1 MRLWG
6 NKDMEDTGSA
16 ISHGEE
22 TQTAVEI
29 VGAVG
34 SVLGWRV
41 HGHAPFCPVQ
51 AQVQGFLPLIGG
63 TFFLD
68 SMVLQEPVFLE
79 AQ

>member
-1 MRLWG
+1 
-6 NKDMEDTGSA
+6 MEDTGSA

-34 SVLGWRV
+34 SVLSGGCTAMLPSVPSR
-41 HGHAPFCPVQ
+41 HRL
-51 AQVQGFLPLIGG
+51 LPLIGG
-63 TFFLD
+63 TFFLQP
-68 SMVLQEPVFLE
+68 MVLQEPVFLE